1 MNLAITQIWQ
11 RISTINHQFVVQ
23 VCGAAINTLFRL
35 FGEIM
40 SSKIRIFRVFGSL
53 LLILAVSMLAFAD
66 TIRLKDGSILKG
78 KITGFASGNFT
89 IAIGEGSRSRQMTFS
104 ASEIESIAFDS
115 PMSAPPQTGEAI
127 NRNASY
133 KPPLDSPRVVVS
145 DNSRTIM
152 SPPKRKADLKIPN
165 AKPIEVNVKVLAD
178 NTSNGWTNSGWVVKK
193 GQVIRISGDGKIS
206 LGNGE
211 SAPSSGL
218 SNLDDSN
225 KLLKNVPTGALIAVI
240 GDDNNEFIYIGAE
253 REFTATRDGSLFLGI
268 NEGNLDDNSG
278 AFNVKIEI
286 APDSGN

>member
-1 MNLAITQIWQ
+1 M
-11 RISTINHQFVVQ
+11 ST
-23 VCGAAINTLFRL
+23 R
-35 FGEIM
+35 
-40 SSKIRIFRVFGSL
+40 IRIFRVFGSL
-53 LLILAVSMLAFAD
+53 LLILAFSMLAFAD

-78 KITGFASGNFT
+78 KITGFASGKFT

-104 ASEIESIAFDS
+104 ASEIESIVFDS
-115 PMSAPPQTGEAI
+115 PMSAPQTAEAI

-133 KPPLDSPRVVVS
+133 KPPVDSPRVVVS
-145 DNSRTIM
+145 DNSRTTM
-152 SPPKRKADLKIPN
+152 TPPKPKADSKIPN
-165 AKPIEVNVKVLAD
+165 AKPIEVNVRVLAD

-253 REFTATRDGSLFLGI
+253 REFTATRDGALFLGI